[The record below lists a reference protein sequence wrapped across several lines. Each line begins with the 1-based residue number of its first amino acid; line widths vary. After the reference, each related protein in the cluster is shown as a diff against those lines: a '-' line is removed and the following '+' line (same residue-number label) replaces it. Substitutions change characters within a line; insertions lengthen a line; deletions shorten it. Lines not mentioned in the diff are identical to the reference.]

1 MGHRV
6 QESRSNRSHLSVSRW
21 LTSVLIGLCL
31 ILLSPLSAQ
40 ATVSPANG
48 PSTGGTAVT
57 IDAMRFTQVSAG
69 LDHTVALAL
78 DGTVWTWGN
87 NDSGQLGDGSTQPS
101 AVPVKVK
108 GIGGTGYLEDVT
120 QVSAGGSYS
129 VAITSSGVVSWG
141 HNQFGQLGTGTTAGA
156 GDFSSVPVRVVNVF
170 GEPGTYLTNVTS
182 IVCGT
187 TTAYANT
194 SQGLIS
200 WGYGAFG
207 QLGNGTT
214 VNDQATPVWVLGPG
228 SVPNSRLLGVTQ
240 YAAGAN
246 HVLAITPSGV
256 VAWGPD
262 DYGQLGNGGTSAQQR
277 PVFVHTSQSDTSP
290 VTNAV
295 AVAAGNGKSLMLT
308 PIGVFAWGNNQF
320 GKIGIGSATSI
331 IPYPTRVVN
340 YSGGSGQ
347 YLQGVSSIS
356 ANGSNLYAVTSQGL
370 YSWGM
375 NAFGE
380 SGTGTQGDVVI
391 PTLAINPVGNG
402 PYAVAEVSAGAEFV
416 IFKTSGFFYT
426 AGRNNNGQLGQGT
439 ITADTNTQNYSPHLS
454 GNFQP
459 GSVLFGTLAGSSLSS
474 TGDQWSVVSPS
485 QGTGTVN
492 LAATANV
499 YGGTTAGTPATVSW
513 SAGTYTYEAAL
524 ANTGSAVIIPL
535 GLVSAGAVLLGV
547 VLLVVLRRYQL
558 R

>member
-1 MGHRV
+1 MGHRG
-6 QESRSNRSHLSVSRW
+6 QDSRSSRTHVSVPRW

-48 PSTGGTAVT
+48 PTTGGTSVT

-69 LDHTVALAL
+69 YDHTVALAS

-87 NDSGQLGDGSTQPS
+87 NDSGQLGDGSIQRS

-108 GIGGTGYLEDVT
+108 GIGGTGYLENVT
-120 QVSAGGSYS
+120 QVSAGSAYS

-141 HNQFGQLGTGTTAGA
+141 HNEFGQLGTGTTAGA
-156 GDFSSVPVRVVNVF
+156 GDFTSVPVRVVNVS

-182 IVCGT
+182 VVCGNT
-187 TTAYANT
+187 TVFANT
-194 SQGLIS
+194 SQGLIA
-200 WGYGAFG
+200 WGFGANG

-214 VNDQATPVWVLGPG
+214 VSAQATPVWVLGLG
-228 SVPNSRLLGVTQ
+228 SATRLLDVTQ
-240 YAAGAN
+240 YAAGPD

-256 VAWGPD
+256 VSWGTNG
-262 DYGQLGNGGTSAQQR
+262 YGQLGIGGAPDQQR
-277 PVFVHTSQSDTSP
+277 PVFVHTSQSDSSP
-290 VTNAV
+290 VTNAM
-295 AVAAGNGKSLMLT
+295 AVAAGNGKSLMVT
-308 PIGVFAWGNNQF
+308 PIGVFAWGNNQI
-320 GKIGIGSATSI
+320 GKIGVGISTAI

-356 ANGSNLYAVTSQGL
+356 ANGFNLYAVTSQGL
-370 YSWGM
+370 YSWGI

-380 SGTGTQGDVVI
+380 SGTGTQGGVDI

-416 IFKTSGFFYT
+416 IFTTSGFFYT

-492 LAATANV
+492 LVGTANV

-547 VLLVVLRRYQL
+547 VLLVALRRYQL